1 MCTQLRPYLSDG
13 PLLPRRNKETRGK
26 RLHVSGQ
33 VPIKIA
39 SLLMVLLLLHGTGMC
54 R

>member
-1 MCTQLRPYLSDG
+1 MHIQLRPYLSDAL
-13 PLLPRRNKETRGK
+13 LLPRRNRETW
-26 RLHVSGQ
+26 LHVSVQ

-39 SLLMVLLLLHGTGMC
+39 SLLLVLLLLHGTGMC